1 MDDRTRHVT
10 AAVSLV
16 LATPVAVWWVVG
28 DVSSKGFD
36 DLDYMVRP
44 VELPSVVE
52 AVIGGLAVVLVIVCG
67 AVLGHA
73 LYRGRVRRA
82 WSATVVPLF
91 AAGVVVG
98 AGWRV
103 VTAGGIG
110 ANIGGGLVVLFGGPL
125 VVALIVVAVANAWV
139 ESRR

>member
-1 MDDRTRHVT
+1 MDQRTRHVT
-10 AAVSLV
+10 AAVTLV
-16 LATPVAVWWVVG
+16 LATPVAVWWAVG

-44 VELPSVVE
+44 VQLAPLVE
-52 AVIGGLAVVLVIVCG
+52 AVIGGVAVVLVVASA

-82 WSATVVPLF
+82 WSATVIPLC
-91 AAGVVVG
+91 AAGAVVG

-125 VVALIVVAVANAWV
+125 VVALIVAATANAWV
-139 ESRR
+139 ESRH